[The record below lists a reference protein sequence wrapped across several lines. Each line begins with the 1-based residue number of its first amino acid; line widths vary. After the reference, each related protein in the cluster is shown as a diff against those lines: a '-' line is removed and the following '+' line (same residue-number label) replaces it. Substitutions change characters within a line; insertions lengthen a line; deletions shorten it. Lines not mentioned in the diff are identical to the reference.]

1 MKKYIFLLII
11 PILWNC
17 DGGTFNNFNPNIPNY
32 SFTVEINTDLPT
44 YNSLKFVSNGKYIPN
59 AGARGV
65 IVFNN
70 GNGYVANDAACPNQ
84 PMSSCSTMSVRG
96 INAFCS
102 CDNAEYNL
110 FSGQCAGKEY
120 PMKPYRV
127 QTIGTII
134 RIYN

>member
-1 MKKYIFLLII
+1 MKKIIVFLII
-11 PILWNC
+11 PILWHC
-17 DGGTFNNFNPNIPNY
+17 SGETFNNYNPNIPNY

-44 YNSLKFVSNGKYIPN
+44 YSSLKFVSNGKYIPN

-70 GNGYVANDAACPNQ
+70 GNGYVAYDAACPNQ
-84 PMSSCSTMSVRG
+84 AMSSCSTMSVQG

-102 CDNAEYNL
+102 CDNALYNL
-110 FSGQCAGKEY
+110 FSGQSSGKEY

-127 QTIGTII
+127 ETNGPII